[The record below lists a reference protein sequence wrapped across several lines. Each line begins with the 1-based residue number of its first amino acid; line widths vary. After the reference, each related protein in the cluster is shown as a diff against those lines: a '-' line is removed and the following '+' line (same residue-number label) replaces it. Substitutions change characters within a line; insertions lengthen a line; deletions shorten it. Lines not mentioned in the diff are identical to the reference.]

1 LLMASYSSSLKNV
14 IIEIKYYKYKE
25 NEKIKEKDGKNNS
38 ESSNIAVIKINRPEV
53 LNALNREVMLE
64 LSTAIDI
71 VSADDKIKVIIITG
85 AGEKSF
91 CAGADIKYVVTIDPP
106 EAEKY
111 ASFVHKLLNKIENLE
126 KPVIAAING
135 YALGG
140 GCEIAL
146 ACDIRVASSNAKIG
160 QTEVTIGIPPG
171 WGGTQRLLRIVG
183 LAKTKELIYTGK
195 MISAN
200 EAQRIGLVNKVV
212 SLTDDEKEKEEIEGM
227 DPIDKSVGSIH
238 KISYIISN
246 NNHKLLKEEET
257 YLQKRTQV
265 LAKILNEKLMDEC
278 LLLAN
283 EIIKNSYNAI
293 RVSKMLINKGMDAD
307 IDTGL
312 RLEIYAHSL
321 CFAHKDRQRLM
332 SSFLNDRKK

>member
-1 LLMASYSSSLKNV
+1 MASYSSSLKNV

-25 NEKIKEKDGKNNS
+25 NEKIKEKDENNYS

-91 CAGADIKYVVTIDPP
+91 CAGADIRYVVTIDPP

-111 ASFVHKLLNKIENLE
+111 ASFVYKLLNKIENLE

-246 NNHKLLKEEET
+246 NNHKLLKEEEK

-265 LAKILNEKLMDEC
+265 LAKILNE
-278 LLLAN
+278 
-283 EIIKNSYNAI
+283 
-293 RVSKMLINKGMDAD
+293 
-307 IDTGL
+307 
-312 RLEIYAHSL
+312 
-321 CFAHKDRQRLM
+321 
-332 SSFLNDRKK
+332 